1 VRSPEGYVPA
11 RLSPAR
17 DRAGQAPAPRIAPTG
32 PERFDD
38 VPRVLSAPVAPA
50 KTFEFIPFD
59 RIALTTTPNYAVKG
73 LLPRRGL
80 AVVWGPPK
88 CGKSFLVCD
97 LMLHVALGWEYRG
110 RRVQQGAVV
119 YCALEGAEGFG
130 GRLEAFRR
138 GRLTADAGPTP
149 FFLCPTPLDLVA
161 EHHAFAAAI
170 MGTLGGVAP
179 AIIVIDTVNR
189 SLAGSESDDRDMS
202 NYIKAADFLRDT
214 FKCLVL
220 VVHHSGVDASRPR
233 GHTSLAGAVDAQ
245 IAVKKDVVGGI
256 SATVEFMKD
265 GPEGAQVASHLVSV
279 QVGVDDDGDPITS
292 CIVEPAE
299 SDGQAKPKVDAR
311 KLPNLTDAQKLALD
325 ALLTLVLDIGQPVP
339 AAFNL
344 PGVVRAV
351 PVVKWCDELVRRGVL
366 DLEDKNHRVVSK
378 RIRDGLCVK
387 SRAGQRDGLIWP
399 L

>member
-1 VRSPEGYVPA
+1 MDAGSKPYTTRRWAPPPEPMK
-11 RLSPAR
+11 
-17 DRAGQAPAPRIAPTG
+17 AGKH
-32 PERFDD
+32 FD
-38 VPRVLSAPVAPA
+38 L
-50 KTFEFIPFD
+50 IPFD
-59 RIALTTTPNYAVKG
+59 KVTLSTTPNYAVKG

-88 CGKSFLVCD
+88 CGKSFFVSDLV
-97 LMLHVALGWEYRG
+97 LHVALGWRYRG
-110 RRVQQGAVV
+110 RRVQQGSVV
-119 YCALEGAEGFG
+119 YCALEGADGFRA
-130 GRLEAFRR
+130 RLEAFRR
-138 GRLTADAGPTP
+138 HKLAADIDPVP
-149 FFLCPTPLDLVA
+149 FYLCPTPLDLVA
-161 EHHAFAAAI
+161 DHRQFIATIRQFL
-170 MGTLGGVAP
+170 TDTSP
-179 AIIVIDTVNR
+179 AVIVIDTVNR

-265 GPEGAQVASHLVSV
+265 GPEGAQVASLLVSV

-299 SDGQAKPKVDAR
+299 SDGQAKTKVDAR

-378 RIRDGLCVK
+378 RIRDGLCAK